1 MDFRTTFPIEPQEP
15 KINYSSEV
23 LSIGSCF
30 VENIG
35 SKLDFFQIPNLRN
48 PFGILYHPAAIERFL
63 SRAVGSIK
71 YTEAEVFHHNERWH
85 SFDAHSVLSD
95 KDRETLIGNLNG
107 QLEITRA
114 YLKKATHLVLT
125 LGTSRGYRLEETGE
139 YVANCHK
146 LPQRR
151 FVKELMPVE
160 EIVENLRNII
170 NTIEAANP
178 VLTTILTV
186 SPIRHIRDGFVENQ
200 QSKSHLIAAIH
211 QLQKER
217 FDRVKYFPS
226 YEIMMDDLRDYRF
239 YAEDMIHPNA
249 VAIDYIWNTFRDTWI
264 SHESLP
270 VMEEVKAIRAGK
282 AHRPFHPESL
292 AHQDFLQNLDRRIE
306 NLKRQYP
313 HLSF

>member
-1 MDFRTTFPIEPQEP
+1 MDFRTTFSIEPQDP
-15 KINYSSEV
+15 KIDYTSEV

-35 SKLDFFQIPNLRN
+35 NKLDFFQIPNLRN
-48 PFGILYHPAAIERFL
+48 PFGILYHPAAIEKFIR
-63 SRAVGSIK
+63 RAVGSIK

-95 KDRETLIGNLNG
+95 EDREALVNKLNQ
-107 QLEITRA
+107 QLHITGD
-114 YLKKATHLVLT
+114 YLKKATHLILT
-125 LGTSRGYRLEETGE
+125 LGTARGYRLEETGE

-151 FVKELMPVE
+151 FEKNLMPIS
-160 EIVENLRNII
+160 EIIKNLRDII
-170 NTIEAANP
+170 TILEAVNP

-186 SPIRHIRDGFVENQ
+186 SPIRHIKDGFIENQ

-211 QLQKER
+211 QLQKEKFHR
-217 FDRVKYFPS
+217 LRYFPS

-239 YAEDMIHPNA
+239 YAEDMVHPNS
-249 VAIDYIWNTFRDTWI
+249 VAIDYIWKKFRDSWV
-264 SHESLP
+264 SGESLP
-270 VMEEVKAIRAGK
+270 VMEEVKAIRSGL
-282 AHRPFHPESL
+282 AHRPFYPDSQ
-292 AHQDFLQNLDRRIE
+292 AHQIFLDKLHIRIE

-313 HLSF
+313 HLKF